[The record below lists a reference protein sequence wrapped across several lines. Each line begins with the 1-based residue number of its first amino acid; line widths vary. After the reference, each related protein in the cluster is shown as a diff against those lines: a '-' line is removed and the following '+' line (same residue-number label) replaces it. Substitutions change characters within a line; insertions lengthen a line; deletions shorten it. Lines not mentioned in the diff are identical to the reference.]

1 MHAYTNNRV
10 QRVYSLSSMPCRPEG
25 ASGML
30 SMLAGR
36 WCTFLSHIMVL
47 RLPCGRRPDLYH
59 FIDKA
64 GPFRH
69 RHTRIGRSL
78 RGFQLRQKHGE
89 RMQVLVGQTG
99 YIGRP
104 LSWAMVQRLRP
115 VGCFRLMQ
123 EGDEII
129 QSVPGADAVQVDAVV
144 GAVTHSAVTA
154 GAAQIAKTFR
164 PAKPFRREVKMRGDR
179 VHLLTGVFA
188 IDLHGNEA

>member
-1 MHAYTNNRV
+1 
-10 QRVYSLSSMPCRPEG
+10 
-25 ASGML
+25 
-30 SMLAGR
+30 
-36 WCTFLSHIMVL
+36 
-47 RLPCGRRPDLYH
+47 
-59 FIDKA
+59 
-64 GPFRH
+64 
-69 RHTRIGRSL
+69 
-78 RGFQLRQKHGE
+78 
-89 RMQVLVGQTG
+89 MQVLFGQTG

-104 LSWAMVQRLRP
+104 LGWAMVQRLRP

-179 VHLLTGVFA
+179 VHLLTDRKSTRLNSSHLGISYAVF
-188 IDLHGNEA
+188 